1 MNYLIYLN
9 VLLIPSYIFR
19 FELCG
24 IPTNV
29 FEIAVAITFIA
40 FLAVQIAKKKKIKI
54 NNVDWAIIFFLFFAF
69 LAILIS
75 PDKRAALGIFKSWF
89 IAPSLLY
96 FITKETIAKKDAYK
110 LAIPVF
116 ISLMLVTAWAILQKL
131 GIISTLFYQV
141 NDLTFNQYL
150 HGNVRLFGPFG
161 SPNYLAMFIVPSFF
175 LSLALFSK
183 IKNVA
188 LKILFLLLEV
198 APLVVLYYTKSRGGV
213 LALGFG
219 MVIYVLVYS
228 LHKFNIYKSLNLR
241 AIITSIMAVLTF
253 LVYAFGFYSPN
264 DHARREIYR
273 YAWQMIKSH
282 PVTGIGLDNFQGEIL
297 KLSAGNISFQQNI
310 LSYALH
316 PHNLFL
322 AMWLY
327 VGLGGL
333 IAFLILIL
341 QFFGRAFHSLH
352 DKMAIFPIAAMTAML
367 AHGLVDTTFFKN
379 DLSALF
385 FITLAFV
392 IIINQNAEKNPR

>member
-1 MNYLIYLN
+1 
-9 VLLIPSYIFR
+9 
-19 FELCG
+19 
-24 IPTNV
+24 
-29 FEIAVAITFIA
+29 
-40 FLAVQIAKKKKIKI
+40 
-54 NNVDWAIIFFLFFAF
+54 
-69 LAILIS
+69 
-75 PDKRAALGIFKSWF
+75 
-89 IAPSLLY
+89 
-96 FITKETIAKKDAYK
+96 
-110 LAIPVF
+110 
-116 ISLMLVTAWAILQKL
+116 
-131 GIISTLFYQV
+131 
-141 NDLTFNQYL
+141 
-150 HGNVRLFGPFG
+150 
-161 SPNYLAMFIVPSFF
+161 
-175 LSLALFSK
+175 
-183 IKNVA
+183 
-188 LKILFLLLEV
+188 
-198 APLVVLYYTKSRGGV
+198 
-213 LALGFG
+213 
-219 MVIYVLVYS
+219 
-228 LHKFNIYKSLNLR
+228 
-241 AIITSIMAVLTF
+241 
-253 LVYAFGFYSPN
+253 
-264 DHARREIYR
+264 
-273 YAWQMIKSH
+273 MIKSH